1 MEEDTEIYISKEET
15 RQKKRE
21 TAEWLMEIVRHLLI
35 AAYDIDNDA
44 RNRTISFWMTEG
56 LGFTGG
62 PSDDEAREHITEAY
76 YRMQCKNRPG
86 SVEDIR
92 DSAYERYNIES
103 PYQDYD
109 YSFISSY
116 LPDEVRQ
123 AIMNKKENKKATKRK
138 DNHDMSFVGIMELD
152 DGMLAFGD
160 TKETRVLADGTRQ
173 QEAGRVVQKVFR
185 YGDCLL
191 VTHGINEVSFG
202 NGIIRMEDYINGR
215 MQRGIPLHHV
225 FEGLKDS
232 TILKQIEEDNEGKPD
247 DERQRAEYWFIT
259 GQIINNKLVT
269 DMVIVTRK
277 IVSYIAKEEYE
288 KCINNRIDVYADDFP
303 FFLANLEKDK
313 CTSIDAVI
321 PRLQE
326 WMEKETAKA
335 DEMLEYHS
343 VGLPLQIETMRYDH
357 L

>member
-44 RNRTISFWMTEG
+44 RNRTISSWMTEG

-62 PSDDEAREHITEAY
+62 PSDDEAMEHIAEAY
-76 YRMQCKNRPG
+76 YRMQCKSRPG
-86 SVEDIR
+86 SIEDIR
-92 DSAYERYNIES
+92 DSAYERYSIDA
-103 PYQDYD
+103 PYNEYD

-116 LPDEVRQ
+116 LPDEVRH
-123 AIMNKKENKKATKRK
+123 AIVNNKENKKAAKRN
-138 DNHDMSFVGIMELD
+138 DSHDTSFVGIMELD

-160 TKETRVLADGTRQ
+160 TKGTRLLADGTRQ
-173 QEAGRVVQKVFR
+173 QEAGRAVQKVFR
-185 YGDCLL
+185 YEDSLL

-202 NGIIRMEDYINGR
+202 NGIISMEDYINGC

-232 TILKQIEEDNEGKPD
+232 TILKQIEEANKGKPD
-247 DERQRAEYWFIT
+247 DEKQRAEYWFIT

-277 IVSYIAKEEYE
+277 IVSYIKKEEYE

-303 FFLANLEKDK
+303 SFLANLEKDK

-326 WMEKETAKA
+326 WMEKETANA

-343 VGLPLQIETMRYDH
+343 VGLPLQIETMRI
-357 L
+357 

>member
-21 TAEWLMEIVRHLLI
+21 TAEWIMEIVRHLLI
-35 AAYDIDNDA
+35 AAYNIDNDT
-44 RNRTISFWMTEG
+44 RNRTISFWNTEG
-56 LGFTGG
+56 LGFTSG
-62 PSDDEAREHITEAY
+62 PSDEEAREHIAEAY

-92 DSAYERYNIES
+92 DSAYERYNIDAS
-103 PYQDYD
+103 YQEYD

-123 AIMNKKENKKATKRK
+123 AIMNKKENKKTAKRK

-152 DGMLAFGD
+152 DGMLAFGN

-185 YGDCLL
+185 YKDCLL

-202 NGIIRMEDYINGR
+202 NGIISMEDYINDC
-215 MQRGIPLHHV
+215 MQRGMPLHHV
-225 FEGLKDS
+225 FEELKDS

-247 DERQRAEYWFIT
+247 DEKQRAEYWFII

-277 IVSYIAKEEYE
+277 IVSYIKKEENA
-288 KCINNRIDVYADDFP
+288 KCINNRIDIYADDFP
-303 FFLANLEKDK
+303 FFLASLEKDK

-326 WMEKETAKA
+326 WMAKETEKA
-335 DEMLEYHS
+335 DEVLEYHS

>member
-1 MEEDTEIYISKEET
+1 MEEDTEIYISKEEA

-21 TAEWLMEIVRHLLI
+21 TAEWIMEIVRHLLI
-35 AAYDIDNDA
+35 AAYDIDNDT
-44 RNRTISFWMTEG
+44 RNRTISSWMTEG

-62 PSDDEAREHITEAY
+62 PSDDEASEHIAEAY

-86 SVEDIR
+86 SIEDIR
-92 DSAYERYNIES
+92 GSTYERYDIDA
-103 PYQDYD
+103 PYQEYD

-123 AIMNKKENKKATKRK
+123 AIINKKENKKAAKRK
-138 DNHDMSFVGIMELD
+138 ENHDMSFAGIMELD

-160 TKETRVLADGTRQ
+160 TKGMRVLADGTRQ
-173 QEAGRVVQKVFR
+173 EEAGRAVQKVFR
-185 YGDCLL
+185 YKDCLL

-202 NGIIRMEDYINGR
+202 NGIISMEDYINGC
-215 MQRGIPLHHV
+215 MQRGIPLHHA

-232 TILKQIEEDNEGKPD
+232 TILKQIEEANEGKPD
-247 DERQRAEYWFIT
+247 DEKQRAEYWFIT
-259 GQIINNKLVT
+259 GQVINEKFVT

-326 WMEKETAKA
+326 WMAKETAKA
-335 DEMLEYHS
+335 GKMLEYHS
-343 VGLPLQIETMRYDH
+343 VGLPLQIEILRN
-357 L
+357 